1 LKNGV
6 SAIAIIQLNGPYSF
20 AHTFEE
26 PQVNHS
32 LSSLSRRS
40 VVIGL
45 SALPLIGHAQAAY
58 PSKPVTLVVGY
69 APGGTTDIV
78 ARMAA
83 QSLSSATGKTFIV
96 ENKGGGS
103 TTIAT
108 GYVAKAPADGY
119 TLLANEMTQTIVPSL
134 FPKLSFDPIKDL
146 AAVTVFAEAPYVLV
160 VNSSVPAKNLRELVE
175 LAKAQPGKLNFASGG
190 AGSGPHIA
198 GELLKAVAG
207 IEMTHVAYKG
217 SGPAVQD
224 LLGGQV
230 EVLIT
235 AAPTVAA
242 QLASGRMRP
251 LAVAHTKRLS
261 SLPNVPTAA
270 EAGFPEFR
278 IANWFGIAAPK
289 GTPPDV
295 IAYLHAEVQKMI
307 KRPDVREKLLA
318 AGAEAVSMTPAE
330 ASRHIETEARRWGE
344 LIHKAGIKV
353 D

>member
-1 LKNGV
+1 MNHP
-6 SAIAIIQLNGPYSF
+6 LNC
-20 AHTFEE
+20 
-26 PQVNHS
+26 
-32 LSSLSRRS
+32 LSRRS

-45 SALPLIGHAQAAY
+45 SALPLSGQAQAY
-58 PSKPVTLVVGY
+58 PSRPVTLVVGY

-83 QSLSSATGKTFIV
+83 QALTSATGKTFIV
-96 ENKGGGS
+96 ENRGGGS

-146 AAVTVFAEAPYVLV
+146 APVTVFAEAPYVLV
-160 VNSSVPAKNLRELVE
+160 VNSNVPAKNLRELVA

-198 GELLKAVAG
+198 GELLKSVAG
-207 IEMTHVAYKG
+207 IDMTHVAYKG

-235 AAPTVAA
+235 AAPTVAS
-242 QLASGRMRP
+242 QMASGRMRP
-251 LAVAHTKRLS
+251 LAVAHSKRLS
-261 SLPNVPTAA
+261 SLPNVPIAA
-270 EAGFPEFR
+270 EAGFSEFR
-278 IANWFGIAAPK
+278 IANWFGLAAPR
-289 GTPPDV
+289 GTSPEI
-295 IAYLHAEVQKMI
+295 IAYLNAEVQKMI
-307 KRPDVREKLLA
+307 KQPDVREKLLA
-318 AGAEAVSMTPAE
+318 AGAEPVSMTPAE
-330 ASRHIETEARRWGE
+330 ATRHIETEAQRWAA
-344 LIHKAGIKV
+344 LIHKAQIKM

>member
-1 LKNGV
+1 MNR
-6 SAIAIIQLNGPYSF
+6 
-20 AHTFEE
+20 
-26 PQVNHS
+26 S
-32 LSSLSRRS
+32 LPSLSRRS
-40 VVIGL
+40 LVIGL
-45 SALPLIGHAQAAY
+45 SALPLLGHAQGY

-83 QSLSSATGKTFIV
+83 HALSAATGKTFIV
-96 ENKGGGS
+96 ENRGGGS

-146 AAVTVFAEAPYVLV
+146 APVTVFAEAPYVLV
-160 VNSSVPAKNLRELVE
+160 VNSNVPAKSLRELVA

-235 AAPTVAA
+235 AAPTVSA

-251 LAVAHTKRLS
+251 LAVAHSKRLS

-278 IANWFGIAAPK
+278 IANWFGLAAPK
-289 GTPPDV
+289 GTPSDV
-295 IAYLHAEVQKMI
+295 IAFLHAEVQKMI
-307 KRPDVREKLLA
+307 ARPDVREKLLA
-318 AGAEAVSMTPAE
+318 AGAEPVSMTPAE
-330 ASRHIETEARRWGE
+330 AARHIETEARRWAE

>member
-1 LKNGV
+1 M
-6 SAIAIIQLNGPYSF
+6 QTYSF
-20 AHTFEE
+20 AHR
-26 PQVNHS
+26 PPALAVKHRGAKVNRS

-40 VVIGL
+40 LVIGL
-45 SALPLIGHAQAAY
+45 SALPLLGHAQAY

-83 QSLSSATGKTFIV
+83 QALSVGTGKTFIV
-96 ENKGGGS
+96 ENRGGGS

-108 GYVAKAPADGY
+108 GYVAKAAADGY

-146 AAVTVFAEAPYVLV
+146 APVTVFAEAPYVLV
-160 VNSSVPAKNLRELVE
+160 VNSNVPAKSLRELVE

-198 GELLKAVAG
+198 GELLKTVAG

-235 AAPTVAA
+235 AAPTVSA

-251 LAVAHTKRLS
+251 LAVAHSKRLS

-278 IANWFGIAAPK
+278 IANWFGLAAPK
-289 GTPPDV
+289 GTPSDV
-295 IAYLHAEVQKMI
+295 IAFLHAEVQKMI
-307 KRPDVREKLLA
+307 ARPDVREKLLA
-318 AGAEAVSMTPAE
+318 AGAEPVSMTPAE
-330 ASRHIETEARRWGE
+330 AARHIETEARRWAE

>member
-1 LKNGV
+1 M
-6 SAIAIIQLNGPYSF
+6 
-20 AHTFEE
+20 
-26 PQVNHS
+26 NHS
-32 LSSLSRRS
+32 LPSLSRRS
-40 VVIGL
+40 LVIGL
-45 SALPLIGHAQAAY
+45 SALPLLGHAQGY

-83 QSLSSATGKTFIV
+83 QSLSVATGKTFIV
-96 ENKGGGS
+96 ENRGGGS

-119 TLLANEMTQTIVPSL
+119 TLLANEMTQTIVPTL

-146 AAVTVFAEAPYVLV
+146 TPVTVFAEAPYVLV
-160 VNSSVPAKNLRELVE
+160 VNSNVPAKSLRELVE

-217 SGPAVQD
+217 SGPTVQD

-235 AAPTVAA
+235 AAPTVSA

-251 LAVAHTKRLS
+251 LAVAHSKRLS

-278 IANWFGIAAPK
+278 IANWFGLAAPK

-295 IAYLHAEVQKMI
+295 INYLHAEVQKMI

-318 AGAEAVSMTPAE
+318 AGAEPVSMTPAE
-330 ASRHIETEARRWGE
+330 AARHIETEARRWAE

>member
-1 LKNGV
+1 VKLM
-6 SAIAIIQLNGPYSF
+6 LP
-20 AHTFEE
+20 
-26 PQVNHS
+26 
-32 LSSLSRRS
+32 SLSRRS

-45 SALPLIGHAQAAY
+45 SALPFVARAQAY
-58 PSKPVTLVVGY
+58 PAKPVNVVVPY

-78 ARMAA
+78 ARLMAQA
-83 QSLSSATGKTFIV
+83 LATSTGKAFVV

-108 GYVAKAPADGY
+108 GIVAKAAADGY
-119 TLLANEMTQTIVPSL
+119 TLLANEMTQTIIRSL
-134 FPKLSFDPIKDL
+134 FPKLPFDPVKDL
-146 AAVTVFAEAPYVLV
+146 VPITVFAEAPYVLV
-160 VNSSVPAKNLRELVE
+160 VNSGVPAKNLRELVE

-198 GELLKAVAG
+198 GELLKVVAG

-217 SGPAVQD
+217 SGPAVSD

-235 AAPTVAA
+235 AAPTVSA
-242 QLASGRMRP
+242 QMGSGRMRP
-251 LAVAHTKRLS
+251 LAVAHGKRLS

-278 IANWFGIAAPK
+278 IANWFGLAAPK
-289 GTPPDV
+289 GTPPEV
-295 IAYLHAEVQKMI
+295 VAYLHAEVQKVL
-307 KRPDVREKLLA
+307 KNPQLREKLVA
-318 AGAEAVSMTPAE
+318 AGAEPVAMTPAE
-330 ASRHIETEARRWGE
+330 AARHVDAEARRWGD
-344 LIHKAGIKV
+344 LIQKAHIKV

>member
-1 LKNGV
+1 MRT
-6 SAIAIIQLNGPYSF
+6 YSF
-20 AHTFEE
+20 AHRL
-26 PQVNHS
+26 PAPAVQHRGAKVNRS

-40 VVIGL
+40 LVIGL
-45 SALPLIGHAQAAY
+45 SALPLLGHAQGY

-83 QSLSSATGKTFIV
+83 QALSVGTGKTFIV
-96 ENKGGGS
+96 ENRGGGS

-108 GYVAKAPADGY
+108 GYVAKAAADGY

-146 AAVTVFAEAPYVLV
+146 APVTVFAEAPYVLV
-160 VNSSVPAKNLRELVE
+160 VNSNVPAKSLRELVA

-198 GELLKAVAG
+198 GELLKTVAG

-224 LLGGQV
+224 LLSGQV

-235 AAPTVAA
+235 AAPTVSA

-251 LAVAHTKRLS
+251 LAVAHSKRLS

-278 IANWFGIAAPK
+278 IANWFGLAAPK
-289 GTPPDV
+289 GTPADV
-295 IAYLHAEVQKMI
+295 ITFLHAEVQKMI
-307 KRPDVREKLLA
+307 ARPDVREKLLA
-318 AGAEAVSMTPAE
+318 AGAEPVSMTPAE
-330 ASRHIETEARRWGE
+330 AARHIETEARRWGD

>member
-1 LKNGV
+1 M
-6 SAIAIIQLNGPYSF
+6 
-20 AHTFEE
+20 
-26 PQVNHS
+26 NHP
-32 LSSLSRRS
+32 LLTLSRRGA
-40 VVIGL
+40 VL
-45 SALPLIGHAQAAY
+45 TLAALPLLSHAQGY
-58 PSKPVTLVVGY
+58 PAKPVTLVVGY

-108 GYVAKAPADGY
+108 GFVAKAPADGY

-134 FPKLSFDPIKDL
+134 FPKLTFDPIKDL
-146 AAVTVFAEAPYVLV
+146 VPVTVFAEAPYVLV
-160 VNSSVPAKNLRELVE
+160 VNANVPVKNLRELVA

-190 AGSGPHIA
+190 SGSGPHIA
-198 GELLKAVAG
+198 GELLKSVAG
-207 IEMTHVAYKG
+207 IEMTHIAYKG

-242 QLASGRMRP
+242 QMASGRMRP
-251 LAVAHTKRLS
+251 LVVAHTRRLS

-270 EAGFPEFR
+270 EAGFPDFR
-278 IANWFGIAAPK
+278 IANWFGLAAPK
-289 GTPPDV
+289 GTSPE
-295 IAYLHAEVQKMI
+295 IIGYLNAEVQKMI
-307 KRPDVREKLLA
+307 TRPDVREKLQA
-318 AGAEAVSMTPAE
+318 AGAEPVSMTPAE
-330 ASRHIETEARRWGE
+330 AGRHIEAEAQRWAA
-344 LIHKAGIKV
+344 LIQKAQIKV